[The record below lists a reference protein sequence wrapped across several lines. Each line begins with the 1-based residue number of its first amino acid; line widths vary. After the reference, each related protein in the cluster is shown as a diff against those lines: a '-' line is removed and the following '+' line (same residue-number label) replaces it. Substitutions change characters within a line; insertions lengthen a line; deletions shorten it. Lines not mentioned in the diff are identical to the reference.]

1 MLALCKFQGT
11 TMLRSFTIHIHVVVH
26 TQIEQ
31 LSDSIQHMLAF
42 FFFFPLH
49 QPDMSSLA
57 EKAPKIKYLFMA
69 DLTFHIKWNVK
80 SAMYNSFEVY
90 NHDTKQ
96 NQNNKQ

>member
-1 MLALCKFQGT
+1 MQVSGNNNVEEL
-11 TMLRSFTIHIHVVVH
+11 TIHIHVVVY

-31 LSDSIQHMLAF
+31 LSDSIQHILAF
-42 FFFFPLH
+42 FFSLH

-57 EKAPKIKYLFMA
+57 EKAPKIKNVFMVA

-80 SAMYNSFEVY
+80 SATYNSFEVY
-90 NHDTKQ
+90 NHNTKQ